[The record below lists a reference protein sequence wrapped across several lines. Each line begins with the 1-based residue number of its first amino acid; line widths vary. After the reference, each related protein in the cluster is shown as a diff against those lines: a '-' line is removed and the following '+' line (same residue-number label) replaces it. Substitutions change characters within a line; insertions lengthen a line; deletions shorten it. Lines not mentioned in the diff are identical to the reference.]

1 MNKHSLSAEA
11 RRKTILSI
19 VLGVICVIY
28 VLPVLTVVI
37 NSFKLNTYVKTDTFA
52 LPNAESFAGWA
63 NFIKGLTF
71 GNYPFLKSAGYSLFI
86 TIVSTAL
93 ILLCTSM
100 AAWYIARVDS
110 KFCRMVYYLCIFSM
124 VVPFQMV
131 MFTLSKTADT
141 LKLNTP
147 WTIPIIYLGF
157 GAGLAIFMFVGFVKS
172 IPLEIEEAAAID
184 GCGPLRTYFSVV
196 LPMLRPTMISV
207 GILEIMWV
215 WNDYL
220 LPTLVLDIKKYR
232 TIPMAIQYFRGG
244 YGRVELAPMMACI
257 IIAIIPIIILYMTC
271 QKYIIEGVVAG
282 AVKG

>member
-110 KFCRMVYYLCIFSM
+110 KFCRMVYYLCVFSM

-131 MFTLSKTADT
+131 MFTLAKTADS
-141 LKLNTP
+141 LKLNNP
-147 WTIPIIYLGF
+147 YNICIIYLGF
-157 GAGLAIFMFVGFVKS
+157 GAGLAVFMFTGFMKS
-172 IPLEIEEAAAID
+172 MPVEIEEAAMID
-184 GCGPLRTYFSVV
+184 GCNPLQIFFRVV
-196 LPMLRPTMISV
+196 CPILKPTMISTA
-207 GILEIMWV
+207 ILETMWV

-220 LPTLVLDIKKYR
+220 LPTLVLDIKTYR
-232 TIPMAIQYFRGG
+232 TIPMAIQYFRGS
-244 YGRVELAPMMACI
+244 YGKVEMAPMMACI
-257 IIAIIPIIILYMTC
+257 MITILPVIILYLIC
-271 QKYIIEGVVAG
+271 QKYIIDGVVAG